1 MEPKRPCPHWE
12 RRARGET
19 RRQGRLQTRA
29 ELGGARPAATGGRAL
44 RAGGGPG
51 GGRSHDTLPRS
62 RPQSWGAHSCG
73 SKPPRVWQRVTP
85 PPPPE
90 EKEGTGRAKMVKSL
104 SDVDSARWPGR
115 AGGAEAG
122 AGAQPR
128 HRLPS
133 RSLRKAPAPAR
144 PACPS
149 RGFACAVSTQTP
161 PGAAALCSVFP
172 PAPAHRSAATPSRH
186 LSGCRHRLAP
196 PAPSLPLRVSQ
207 TPGPPLLTAGPR
219 ASACAPH
226 RPAARRCPL
235 QGPPSVLC
243 SLYPRILRHGLF
255 LGNLLKK
262 LPLRLPQSPA
272 HSPNPMTVTSTLQRQ
287 TE

>member
-1 MEPKRPCPHWE
+1 MALRLGLALSPGAGSESLPEKGPGAGSACVPESRLCLRGVHSDAAGG
-12 RRARGET
+12 RRALLCVSAR
-19 RRQGRLQTRA
+19 
-29 ELGGARPAATGGRAL
+29 ARP
-44 RAGGGPG
+44 
-51 GGRSHDTLPRS
+51 
-62 RPQSWGAHSCG
+62 PQRCDPFQA
-73 SKPPRVWQRVTP
+73 P
-85 PPPPE
+85 
-90 EKEGTGRAKMVKSL
+90 L
-104 SDVDSARWPGR
+104 
-115 AGGAEAG
+115 
-122 AGAQPR
+122 
-128 HRLPS
+128 RLPS
-133 RSLRKAPAPAR
+133 
-144 PACPS
+144 
-149 RGFACAVSTQTP
+149 P
-161 PGAAALCSVFP
+161 PGSPSPGSLAAP
-172 PAPAHRSAATPSRH
+172 
-186 LSGCRHRLAP
+186 
-196 PAPSLPLRVSQ
+196 RVSQ

>member
-1 MEPKRPCPHWE
+1 MILPP
-12 RRARGET
+12 
-19 RRQGRLQTRA
+19 QGAFGNIWR
-29 ELGGARPAATGGRAL
+29 
-44 RAGGGPG
+44 
-51 GGRSHDTLPRS
+51 HF
-62 RPQSWGAHSCG
+62 W
-73 SKPPRVWQRVTP
+73 
-85 PPPPE
+85 
-90 EKEGTGRAKMVKSL
+90 L
-104 SDVDSARWPGR
+104 SPRWPGR

-128 HRLPS
+128 RRLPS

-161 PGAAALCSVFP
+161 PGAAALCSAFP
-172 PAPAHRSAATPSRH
+172 PAPARRSAATPSRH
-186 LSGCRHRLAP
+186 LSGCRHRLAR

-226 RPAARRCPL
+226 QPAARRCPL

>member
-44 RAGGGPG
+44 RAGGGLG
-51 GGRSHDTLPRS
+51 GGRSS
-62 RPQSWGAHSCG
+62 RHPSPVPTSELGGTFLWFEAAPCVATCH
-73 SKPPRVWQRVTP
+73 P
-85 PPPPE
+85 PPPPK

-128 HRLPS
+128 RRLPS

-161 PGAAALCSVFP
+161 PGAAALCSAFP
-172 PAPAHRSAATPSRH
+172 PAPARRSAATPSRH
-186 LSGCRHRLAP
+186 LSGCRHRLAR